1 MNVFSTLNN
10 NRTESVLDES
20 ECSKESSG
28 SLAHNHYPL
37 SRRDI
42 GIMRGNIL
50 GGRRFFVDKNPDSE
64 IYIHGIMAGIDAAL
78 DYSQSL
84 DGACIYAFFA
94 GNIFLYG
101 GYGICN
107 IRQLSNLIF
116 VCHRCKVTAKNE
128 KKCNYMR

>member
-10 NRTESVLDES
+10 NRTESVLNETES
-20 ECSKESSG
+20 SKESTG
-28 SLAHNHYPL
+28 SLAHHHYRF

-42 GIMRGNIL
+42 GIMSGNIL
-50 GGRRFFVDKNPDSE
+50 SGRGFFVDKNPDSE

-78 DYSQSL
+78 EYSQSL
-84 DGACIYAFFA
+84 DSAYIYAFFA

-107 IRQLSNLIF
+107 IRQHSNLIF

-128 KKCNYMR
+128 KKCNYIR